1 MGVRSKRVILPEE
14 NKKDLE
20 EVPQQVKKELQ
31 LIFVDSIDKA
41 LEWP

>member
-1 MGVRSKRVILPEE
+1 LPEE

-41 LEWP
+41 LEVALKDKIAS